1 MDAVEKETYRRFLVN
16 RDAVTDGYA
25 MADGMEIDDSY
36 STYLQELLVAT
47 LQNIFGELRQMREAR
62 IVKEQS

>member
-1 MDAVEKETYRRFLVN
+1 MGPVEREIWSRVQVIHRN
-16 RDAVTDGYA
+16 AIADGY
-25 MADGMEIDDSY
+25 EIDDSY